1 MYVNNSNNQYETK
14 RIVEIVFDLQDVP
27 LACDDGKKIRA
38 HLLIL
43 APVGCE
49 LIHATPQCA
58 RATAPL

>member
-27 LACDDGKKIRA
+27 LACDDGKIIRD

-43 APVGCE
+43 APVSCE
-49 LIHATPQCA
+49 LIHATPQCV
-58 RATAPL
+58 